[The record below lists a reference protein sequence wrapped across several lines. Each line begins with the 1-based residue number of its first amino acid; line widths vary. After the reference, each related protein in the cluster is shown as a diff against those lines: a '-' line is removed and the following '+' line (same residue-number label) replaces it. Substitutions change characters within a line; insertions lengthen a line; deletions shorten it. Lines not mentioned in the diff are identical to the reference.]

1 MLVKHYLFP
10 LTQGTRKICLFSQP
24 LCGIA
29 LCVVETA
36 IEKLN
41 EKLTEKSFSR
51 ITILLEP
58 VYKNQMENKMKMR
71 QDSIY
76 NSENKCK

>member
-10 LTQGTRKICLFSQP
+10 LMQGTRKIRLFSQP
-24 LCGIA
+24 LFGIA
-29 LCVVETA
+29 LYVVETE

-41 EKLTEKSFSR
+41 EKLIEKSFSR

-58 VYKNQMENKMKMR
+58 VYKSQLEK
-71 QDSIY
+71 
-76 NSENKCK
+76 

>member
-1 MLVKHYLFP
+1 MILLKDFSVNFSFSFSVAVST
-10 LTQGTRKICLFSQP
+10 TQGTRKICLFSQP

-58 VYKNQMENKMKMR
+58 VYKNQMEK
-71 QDSIY
+71 
-76 NSENKCK
+76 

>member
-1 MLVKHYLFP
+1 MSKKKESFGTY
-10 LTQGTRKICLFSQP
+10 TQWNITQP

-29 LCVVETA
+29 LSVVETA

-58 VYKNQMENKMKMR
+58 VYKNQMEK
-71 QDSIY
+71 
-76 NSENKCK
+76 